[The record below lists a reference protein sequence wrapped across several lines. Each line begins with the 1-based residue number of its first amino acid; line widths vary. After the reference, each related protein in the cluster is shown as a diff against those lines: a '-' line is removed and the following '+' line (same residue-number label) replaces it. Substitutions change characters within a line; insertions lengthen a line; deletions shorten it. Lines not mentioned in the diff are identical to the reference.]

1 MGAHRNEVSVGNLSA
16 MHPCQSSALRRS
28 VWGSKPMSC
37 TEGDYSPPFSRKLR
51 ANYTLACHLAG
62 YFCFLHRNKL
72 LTLSTEAV
80 LGCTTLPSAH
90 KATRRNLIVSGGCK
104 NSLQARVDRPL
115 SLHQRPVQ
123 TENRLCF
130 TSDLLQV
137 LSSFQCPEFD
147 RSELWI
153 VRSTASGALCVAHTL
168 LVLQSRA
175 GVSPSSNRQ
184 VQPSWW
190 LL

>member
-1 MGAHRNEVSVGNLSA
+1 M
-16 MHPCQSSALRRS
+16 
-28 VWGSKPMSC
+28 
-37 TEGDYSPPFSRKLR
+37 
-51 ANYTLACHLAG
+51 ACHLAG

-90 KATRRNLIVSGGCK
+90 KATHRNLVVSGGCK

-123 TENRLCF
+123 TENHFCF
-130 TSDLLQV
+130 TSDLLRV

-168 LVLQSRA
+168 LVLQSRCEPQLQQT
-175 GVSPSSNRQ
+175 GTTLVVVTVETERKLLPMFLSYFPINSSIPLETISIWSCSNNYYYRSRWTL
-184 VQPSWW
+184 PW
-190 LL
+190 